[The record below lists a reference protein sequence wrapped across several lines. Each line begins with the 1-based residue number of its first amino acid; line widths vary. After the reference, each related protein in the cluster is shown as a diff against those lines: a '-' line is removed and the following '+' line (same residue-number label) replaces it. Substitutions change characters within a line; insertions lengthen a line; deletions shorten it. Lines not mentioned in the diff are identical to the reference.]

1 MILAHVV
8 VGKNI
13 KNVVAKNKSW
23 NVNLYYSKGV
33 QKEMT
38 VLQTSYLS
46 VFANGSNLRVP
57 SRALV
62 RMP

>member
-33 QKEMT
+33 QPGVQKKMT
-38 VLQTSYLS
+38 VLQTSFLS
-46 VFANGSNLRVP
+46 VFL
-57 SRALV
+57 
-62 RMP
+62 